1 MSGLAI
7 KDVRFNGATLR
18 AAQDAENIIWVGVVW
33 VCQGLGLSEGQ
44 MKNERKKIQTDEVLS
59 QGTKFHPLG
68 SGNSDSEVLCLK
80 LDFLPLWLA
89 KIHVTPKMRR
99 DNPQLADKLN
109 TYQLK
114 AKDVLASAFLN
125 KNALTPQG
133 DYIKQITKL
142 QIAFEEMYLEN
153 QKMYKDMSAL
163 ANIMLDWKESF
174 EKNTSVKSTLPD
186 ANMYSS
192 WKETMYRKMDRIC
205 ANTTKFGK
213 RSDVMRWIYKYMTK
227 NYGVVWDQEARE
239 YKERNQ
245 TAMMPS
251 TIDVVMDKT
260 IIKSIFESV
269 LADMEYECC
278 HKNAL
283 NVEGS
288 VENWTDQIIAPLIER
303 YNDHSNAGMTTYRRV
318 YKKMDADNKICWKN
332 LTTRY
337 INEHGKKPSRKDMIE
352 TRPSLRKNSKVRLR
366 NLWKKYRRF
375 DIMDEYKVIGKFL
388 SSSKITGDMVKMVV
402 VQDARGACVMPED
415 EWKWVY
421 GRQHRDRWKKN
432 DSAA

>member
-1 MSGLAI
+1 MNGLAI
-7 KDVRFNGATLR
+7 KDVQFNGATLR
-18 AAQDAENIIWVGVVW
+18 AAQDTENIIWVGVVW
-33 VCQGLGLSEGQ
+33 VCQGIGLSDGQ

-68 SGNSDSEVLCLK
+68 SGNSDSEVLCLR

-109 TYQLK
+109 TYQIK

-125 KNALTPQG
+125 DNALTVQPE
-133 DYIKQITKL
+133 YMKQITKL
-142 QIAFEEMYLEN
+142 QSTIEEMRQEN

-174 EKNTSVKSTLPD
+174 EKNISVKPALSD

-192 WKETMYRKMDRIC
+192 WKDTMYQKMDRIC

-245 TAMMPS
+245 TSMMPS
-251 TIDVVMDKT
+251 TIDIVLDKPV
-260 IIKSIFESV
+260 IKSIFESV
-269 LADMEYECC
+269 LADLEYECC
-278 HKNAL
+278 HKSAVTL
-283 NVEGS
+283 NKNDISWSDHV
-288 VENWTDQIIAPLIER
+288 IASLVAK
-303 YNDHSNAGMTTYRRV
+303 YNDHSNAGMATYRRV

-337 INEHGKKPSRKDMIE
+337 INEHGKKPSRKDLIE
-352 TRPSLRKNSKVRLR
+352 TRPSLRK
-366 NLWKKYRRF
+366 
-375 DIMDEYKVIGKFL
+375 KF
-388 SSSKITGDMVKMVV
+388 KNAVKELMEETQEV
-402 VQDARGACVMPED
+402 
-415 EWKWVY
+415 
-421 GRQHRDRWKKN
+421 
-432 DSAA
+432 

>member
-1 MSGLAI
+1 MAHAGYVEYEFAERKMNMSGLAI

-133 DYIKQITKL
+133 DYIEQITKL
-142 QIAFEEMYLEN
+142 QIAIEEMRREN

-174 EKNTSVKSTLPD
+174 EKNISVKPAFSD

-192 WKETMYRKMDRIC
+192 WKDTMYQKMDRIC

-245 TAMMPS
+245 TSMMPS
-251 TIDVVMDKT
+251 TIDIVLDKPV
-260 IIKSIFESV
+260 IKSIFESV
-269 LADMEYECC
+269 LADLEYECC
-278 HKNAL
+278 HKSAVTL
-283 NVEGS
+283 NKNDISWSDHV
-288 VENWTDQIIAPLIER
+288 IASLVAK
-303 YNDHSNAGMTTYRRV
+303 YNDHSNAGMATYRRV

-337 INEHGKKPSRKDMIE
+337 INEHGKKPSRKDLIE
-352 TRPSLRKNSKVRLR
+352 TRPSLRK
-366 NLWKKYRRF
+366 
-375 DIMDEYKVIGKFL
+375 KF
-388 SSSKITGDMVKMVV
+388 KNAVKELMEETQEV
-402 VQDARGACVMPED
+402 
-415 EWKWVY
+415 
-421 GRQHRDRWKKN
+421 
-432 DSAA
+432 